1 MVAKHRPLY
10 EHHLEDAVAGLFEEL
25 MQASVTLERVYNH
38 PAVRVGLRARD
49 LLARLKPGG

>member
-1 MVAKHRPLY
+1 
-10 EHHLEDAVAGLFEEL
+10 

-49 LLARLKPGG
+49 LLARWKPGG